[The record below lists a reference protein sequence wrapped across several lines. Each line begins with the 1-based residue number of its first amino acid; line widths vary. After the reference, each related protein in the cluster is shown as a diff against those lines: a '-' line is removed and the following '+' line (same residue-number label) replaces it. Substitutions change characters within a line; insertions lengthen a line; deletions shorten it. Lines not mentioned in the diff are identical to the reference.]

1 MTSIRNLAV
10 TALYKIFNKRIKP
23 REAIDELSVDI
34 DSRDR
39 AFLMELVYGVLRYR
53 DYLDWMLKPFLKK
66 PSGLGFNTLNNLRTA
81 VYQINYMRVPEW
93 AAVNEAVSIEKINK
107 GRVSLVNAVL
117 RNFLRHRNEIIPPSD
132 EDPIG
137 YISITTSH
145 PRWLVR
151 RWIKRFGYDDALKLA
166 EANNRIPPIILRAG
180 DGKDREKILLK
191 LAKKGIKA
199 HPTEYSPAGIALD
212 DSILTLNSEL
222 LTHNLYVQ
230 DEAAQLITYLLNPLQ
245 GERILD
251 ACAAPGGKT
260 THIAG
265 LMKDKGEIVAVE
277 SDVKRIKKLEENIS
291 KSGVKSVRIIQGD
304 ITTLKDIGF
313 FDKILLDAP
322 CSSTGVIRR
331 NPDVK
336 YRHTAKDLLR
346 YGEMQN
352 GMLNAIS
359 QFLKPGGILV
369 YSVCSTEPEEGEDVI
384 KKFLHENHNFSII
397 EGDQFLEPWEFLNF
411 FAIRDGHG
419 NLFYRTFPHK
429 HEMDGFF
436 AARLKRL
443 Q

>member
-1 MTSIRNLAV
+1 MILTRQLAI
-10 TALYKIFNKRIKP
+10 TALYKIFNKSVKP
-23 REAIDELSVDI
+23 KDALEEVSVDI

-53 DYLDWMLKPFLKK
+53 DYLDWMLKSFLKK
-66 PSGLGFNTLNNLRTA
+66 PSGLSFDTLNNLRTA
-81 VYQINYMRVPEW
+81 VYQIEYMRVPEW
-93 AAVNEAVSIEKINK
+93 AAVNEAVEIEKINK
-107 GRVSLVNAVL
+107 GKVSLVNAVL
-117 RNFLRHRNEIIPPSD
+117 RNFLRHRNEIAPPSD

-151 RWIKRFGYDDALKLA
+151 RWIKRFGYDEALKLA
-166 EANNRIPPIILRAG
+166 EANNRIPPIVLRAG
-180 DGKDREKILLK
+180 DEESRDNILLK
-191 LAKKGIKA
+191 LAEKGIKA
-199 HPTEYSPAGIALD
+199 HPTAYSPAGIALD

-222 LTHNLYVQ
+222 LTHNLFVQ

-277 SDVKRIKKLEENIS
+277 SDGKRIKKLEENIS
-291 KSGVKSVRIIQGD
+291 KSGIKSVRVIQGNV
-304 ITTLKDIGF
+304 TVLKDIGF

-336 YRHTAKDLLR
+336 YRHAAKDLLR
-346 YGEMQN
+346 YGEIQS
-352 GMLNAIS
+352 GLLNAVS
-359 QFLKPGGILV
+359 RFLKPGGILV

-397 EGDQFLEPWEFLNF
+397 EDDQFLKPWKFLNF